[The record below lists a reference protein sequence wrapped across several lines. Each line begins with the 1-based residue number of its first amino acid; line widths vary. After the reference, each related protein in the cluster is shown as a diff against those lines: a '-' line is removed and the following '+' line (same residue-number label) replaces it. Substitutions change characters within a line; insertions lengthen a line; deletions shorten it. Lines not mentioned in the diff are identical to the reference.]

1 MLPIKILKLRLA
13 RIAKGEGHLST
24 QDKLMLVSM
33 ESPDLSANF
42 FLRLFKVS
50 LPKQWKFQ
58 HETDEELLYISQL
71 IQLIENEFI
80 PSYESH
86 ARKYAW
92 YEQCLMYKLNFLVP
106 QPTQQQINTYLR
118 QLDRCLDQQPKIDL
132 LHYLQEKYPSA
143 KITHRLDMATSGILM
158 FAKHRDAEV
167 AISKMF
173 QARTVTKNYIAL
185 VQGKLE
191 GEGRVDVP
199 LITDWENR
207 PRQMV
212 HFELGKSAKTLYKAL
227 EYNAE
232 EDITRVLLTPITG
245 RSHQLRVHM
254 MHIGH
259 PITGDKIYHPEPDL
273 SLLNRMALHAS
284 YLAFKQPLSGK
295 EVEIKGNV
303 PF

>member
-1 MLPIKILKLRLA
+1 MPLDDKFVYMPPQ
-13 RIAKGEGHLST
+13 EPLSIVYE
-24 QDKLMLVSM
+24 DDDLVVI
-33 ESPDLSANF
+33 EKPA
-42 FLRLFKVS
+42 
-50 LPKQWKFQ
+50 
-58 HETDEELLYISQL
+58 ELLS
-71 IQLIENEFI
+71 
-80 PSYESH
+80 
-86 ARKYAW
+86 
-92 YEQCLMYKLNFLVP
+92 VP
-106 QPTQQQINTYLR
+106 GRLPEHHDSAYLR
-118 QLDRCLDQQPKIDL
+118 VL
-132 LHYLQEKYPSA
+132 EKYPNA

-191 GEGRVDVP
+191 GEGSVDVP

-212 HFELGKSAKTLYKAL
+212 HFELGKSAKTLYQAL
-227 EYNAE
+227 EYNVE

-259 PITGDKIYHPEPDL
+259 PITGDKIYHPEPER
-273 SLLNRMALHAS
+273 SVLNRMALHAS
-284 YLAFKQPLSGK
+284 YLAFTQPLSGK